1 MTGMASTH
9 LLSGQ
14 NPKAEALDGAPV
26 VVKEWQVGRDNFT
39 GMSFLEQDRVLQKG
53 RVPPLVNPYTKHPP
67 KAQATSCSCWME
79 SLRSAVLTMRLFKLR
94 ISFVNA
100 LPDTV
105 SDLGVEFR
113 Y

>member
-39 GMSFLEQDRVLQKG
+39 GMSFLEQDRVLQKR
-53 RVPPLVNPYTKHPP
+53 RVPPLVNPYTKHPTESTSHIVFLLDG
-67 KAQATSCSCWME
+67 KFEVCSFDDETLQA
-79 SLRSAVLTMRLFKLR
+79 
-94 ISFVNA
+94 
-100 LPDTV
+100 
-105 SDLGVEFR
+105 SD
-113 Y
+113 